1 MLKKHPTWRM
11 IVGALRKAWRMQCVL
26 MTTGVVMFS
35 AVILVALSLPLWL
48 VAVFMAGGA
57 VAGYGIF
64 RSRGVAHHPVYG
76 LLAET
81 PERVYWVYGV
91 RHRRTPFG
99 IYLVDVFRIV
109 IGSREGHLEEFVVP
123 ARQYRAVMRWL
134 QRRVPQAHF
143 GWTEE
148 MQSLYDEAR
157 RSGHGVVRNKV

>member
-11 IVGALRKAWRMQCVL
+11 IVGALRKAWRLQCIL
-26 MTTGVVMFS
+26 MTTG
-35 AVILVALSLPLWL
+35 AVIFSTGIILALSLPLWL
-48 VAVFMAGGA
+48 AAVFIGGGA
-57 VAGYGIF
+57 VLGYGVY
-64 RSRGVAHHPVYG
+64 RSRAVVHHPVYG
-76 LLAET
+76 LLAES
-81 PERVYWVYGV
+81 PERVYWVYSV

-99 IYLVDVFRIV
+99 IHLMDVFRIV

-123 ARQYRAVMRWL
+123 ARQYRAVMKWL

-157 RSGHGVVRNKV
+157 RSGQGVVWNKV